1 MVKNAKI
8 EKIGLCHFGHGNRSY
23 IEMILNT
30 GGGGLRLT
38 VPLSHVDEI
47 FETFRDTLDEVG
59 NFEDGVFLEDLKGH
73 IVQVKYD
80 GEDSFQSRVVAIGE
94 PLAEEDDFFYL
105 KKERNNA

>member
-23 IEMILNT
+23 VEMVLNT

-38 VPLSHVDEI
+38 FPLSRVDEI

-59 NFEDGVFLEDLKGH
+59 NFEDGVFLEDLRGK
-73 IVQVKYD
+73 IVQVEFD
-80 GEDSFQSRVVAIGE
+80 GDGFGGRAVAIGE
-94 PLAEEDDFFYL
+94 ALAGEDEFLSLVEED
-105 KKERNNA
+105 R

>member
-23 IEMILNT
+23 VEMVLNT

-38 VPLSHVDEI
+38 VPLSRVDDL

-59 NFEDGVFLEDLKGH
+59 NFEDGVFLEDLRGQ
-73 IVQVKYD
+73 IVQVEFDRD
-80 GEDSFQSRVVAIGE
+80 GFGGRAVAIGE
-94 PLAEEDDFFYL
+94 ALAGTDDFL
-105 KKERNNA
+105 QLDEDKKAR